1 VEKNLN
7 KHLKLWTNFMK
18 LGSYTCHQIYERS
31 FSYRGYQFPICA
43 RCTGIFIGQII
54 GIILIIL
61 GFRLEFLWSIVLIVP
76 MSIDGLIQLIKIM
89 ESNNVR
95 RFITGF
101 ISGIG
106 YMYLL
111 FNIVVIIKHLVFD

>member
-1 VEKNLN
+1 MEKNLN